1 MNINSKVIINASG
14 SWTDEVLKGRSK
26 KLVLSKGIHV
36 VVSRKKFNIN
46 QSLYFDAIDSRMIFA
61 IPRGDTVYIGTTDTK
76 FEHGK
81 DKLHVLESEV
91 EYLIESVKN
100 TFSISMDKK
109 DIISSWVGLR
119 PLVKDGNKKVTEISR
134 KDEIFI
140 SEKGLIL
147 SLIHI

>member
-1 MNINSKVIINASG
+1 
-14 SWTDEVLKGRSK
+14 
-26 KLVLSKGIHV
+26 
-36 VVSRKKFNIN
+36 
-46 QSLYFDAIDSRMIFA
+46 MIFA

-119 PLVKDGNKKVTEISR
+119 PLVKDGNKKVHIKGHLTTIEQMGKLSTFMGFTNKKYKPKQSELGKYDDYVIEDN
-134 KDEIFI
+134 KNFI
-140 SEKGLIL
+140 VINNVM
-147 SLIHI
+147 HT